1 MNETQSQKCSVL
13 LIDDEAMAEDLI
25 GYHMTRQPGI
35 RLRYD
40 SRAEQAVA
48 LCQESD
54 ATVVLVDLRMPGA
67 DGFDVIRML
76 RADPHTEHVPIV
88 LLSSEDDADI
98 KAQAFGLGANDYLV
112 KWPEARELEARIRY
126 HSAAYLTLQQRDAAF
141 RELRAREEELRVS
154 QAALHQAQK
163 MEAIGQLTGGVAH
176 DFNNVLQIISGNLHL
191 LQLVGDVN
199 AQGKARIENALNG
212 VERGARLAA
221 HLLAFARRQPLQSAV
236 VNLTPVLA
244 DMDDMLRR
252 VLGPRASVETDI
264 APQLWNTDVDTSGL
278 NNVILNL
285 AINARDAMNG
295 DGTLTIRARNLVAGS
310 PQLGHIGDGTC
321 DYVLIEIADT
331 GAGMP
336 EDVMLRAFE
345 PFFTTKPTGQG
356 TGLGL
361 SMAYGFVKQSGGE
374 IALKSKVGEGTC
386 VQIYL
391 RRSQAPAAAEAPTP
405 TPALTGGVETILVV
419 EDEEAVRTAT
429 VDLLSALGY
438 QVLCSA
444 NAEHATHLIEGGVE
458 IDLLFT
464 DVIMPGRVS
473 SLELSELV
481 RRKQPN
487 AKILFTSGYAEGVL
501 SHDGKLPLGVHL
513 LQKPYTPEVLCAHI
527 RHLLR
532 QGSAASVA

>member
-1 MNETQSQKCSVL
+1 MNETQSQNCSVL

-40 SRAEQAVA
+40 NRAEMAVV
-48 LCQESD
+48 LCRESE

-76 RADPHTEHVPIV
+76 RADPDTEHVPIV

-236 VNLTPVLA
+236 VDLTPVLA

-252 VLGPRASVETDI
+252 VLGPRAVVETDI
-264 APQLWNTDVDTSGL
+264 APKLWNTEIDTSGL

-295 DGTLTIRARNLVAGS
+295 EGTLAIRARNLAAGS
-310 PQLGHIGDGTC
+310 AQLAHIGDGAC

-336 EDVMLRAFE
+336 EDVLLRAFE

-374 IALKSKVGEGTC
+374 IALKSKPGDGTC

-391 RRSQAPAAAEAPTP
+391 RRSESPASAEAPTP

-419 EDEEAVRTAT
+419 EDEEAVRSAT
-429 VDLLSALGY
+429 TTLLSTLGY
-438 QVLCSA
+438 KVLSSA
-444 NAEHATHLIEGGVE
+444 NAEQARHLIEGGVE

-473 SLELSELV
+473 SLELSELI
-481 RRKQPN
+481 RREQPN

-532 QGSAASVA
+532 QGSTASVA